1 MTVLTPGFADAGQAQ
16 TCFRAV
22 LRAMSFP
29 GRAVTVG
36 IALPAPQGLSPA
48 AAAVL
53 LTLADASVAVHLQ
66 DERAADWLVFH
77 TGTRLAA
84 ADTADFVVASTQPRL
99 ADLAQG
105 SDEEPEGG
113 TTLILEVPALEGGQ
127 RARLTGPGIESA
139 LIVDLPIDREF
150 FAAWQDMSARAPCGV
165 DVLLCAGTQLL
176 ALPRS
181 LHLERL

>member
-1 MTVLTPGFADAGQAQ
+1 MNVLSPGFADAGEAQ
-16 TCFRAV
+16 SCFRAV

-29 GRAVTVG
+29 GRAVTIG
-36 IALPAPQGLSPA
+36 AALAAPPGLSPA
-48 AAAVL
+48 AAALL
-53 LTLADASVAVHLQ
+53 LTLADAAVTVHLQ

-77 TGTRLAA
+77 TGTRRAPVGE
-84 ADTADFVVASTQPRL
+84 ADFVVAVARQRL

-105 SDEEPEGG
+105 SDDEPEGG
-113 TTLILEVPALEGGQ
+113 ATLILEMPALARGQ
-127 RARLTGPGIESA
+127 RARLTGPGIECA
-139 LIVDLPIDREF
+139 LIVDLPLDTAF
-150 FAAWQDMSARAPCGV
+150 FAEWQDMSARAPCGV

>member
-29 GRAVTVG
+29 GRGVSVG
-36 IALPAPQGLSPA
+36 TALPAPPGLSPA

-53 LTLADASVAVHLQ
+53 LTLADPAVTVHLQ
-66 DERAADWLVFH
+66 DERAADWLIFH

-84 ADTADFVVASTQPRL
+84 ADAADFVVASTRPRL
-99 ADLAQG
+99 GDLAPG

-113 TTLILEVPALEGGQ
+113 ATLILEVPALDGGQ

-139 LIVDLPIDREF
+139 LVVELPVDREF
-150 FAAWQDMSARAPCGV
+150 FAEWQDMSARAPCGV